1 MIFFKATIFIFF
13 FLVSNNIFA
22 TGINLPDCST
32 LAKPTVDNL
41 AITDP
46 TEAVSRPGDTC
57 NYYIDGTGVP
67 PCSTLSSNN
76 KPRLN
81 CMDLEN
87 LPSCDILKANHDL
100 WVFAGSDPTTEPKTQ
115 QSLRNCLN
123 LDLTSPDHDICISGD
138 GKTNGINCVNF
149 CHKDNSDNPP
159 GCKKRMY
166 HHYTDSDINVRLG
179 FRNNNDLQYSCEKL
193 TSDELMFFSDEFTF
207 KDCRDLLEIFPPTLD
222 DQGVKTQDSR
232 KGIIKIKV
240 LEGVLEGDIP
250 IHKMEEYMIIQDP
263 DTKQSF
269 VDGFTDY
276 AYDDEANIAALSCKY
291 PLCDFNFQNLDEA
304 TNEGIQNSQDVT
316 DSNGNLFQLKNCTNV
331 ENEAFITPSKIVCS
345 GNKMCYDFTVN
356 QISKLISSPNRVE
369 KCLNNARD
377 DRSVSRCFSYVEQEK
392 MCQIHRTLGPDCKQ
406 SCNNPSENESCFF
419 SNCALLPTGL
429 RNVNNCSDTK
439 CPNLGSG
446 LLVPNVNCYDGE
458 KTINP
463 GTNCNF
469 YDIINSANYDFDYS
483 ALDDTYE
490 LNSLDVDTSDAY
502 KDKFFKKQNVIST
515 PTSTPTF
522 IPYSNL
528 AYANIATNKN
538 TTVGRKFPDYLRQDI
553 CDTDLDDCDLDF
565 AADCNYPSD
574 TFKPVCISSKDP
586 FFQPDL
592 DLDNINLDKKN
603 VKIKHNVDNDIDN
616 DWFYKPYPLVDKGRT
631 NADNRQFRNVDKW
644 INFINWGDGYNG
656 SLFNF
661 TSGEDFV
668 VPRDN
673 AEVKYKN
680 TNDNEMGRGVLS
692 NRLCYDY
699 GHLKDLDIINSGEL
713 AAQTATI
720 VAAGLSIAI
729 AIRLACWLCP
739 PGFEVAASLAAM
751 YEMKDAFN
759 FNKFISP
766 KQCHAVIIR
775 AGFSQNL
782 DSSNVSGHNGE
793 DADDNEK
800 SEYAF
805 QYDEIDVDDK
815 LIKRYKFL
823 DDSSYHNTASAKY
836 NYFKQE
842 FLLGSNFNADIKVDV
857 GSKNEDLSKI
867 VLTKD
872 SYVRGDIYTTITGH
886 NRQHHINACVRFG
899 GGARSCSVECNL
911 IHCYT
916 QACGNDVCKTLIV
929 NDDTNLDSTCSIARY
944 GDEGLVKKSDIEF
957 SGKDCVKEIS
967 GKGLGGMSGKVRVR
981 AVTYPGRYVCIF
993 ADAKHSGEDE
1003 WRVRGLIPSVSK
1015 SFKTLEGFGG
1025 GKIFTEKYCLRYSNR
1040 IDATSTPNMIDCSV
1054 ENPPYSCSPIVRY
1067 ASNTKKWTDS
1077 FMIKATTPI
1086 TVDNHKS
1093 AKKIL
1098 FSNFKRDI
1106 FVRNTDVALNK
1117 VFKADFF
1124 NPSIL
1129 VDFGSELAMSSLQTG
1144 CLGGANGVGDYI
1156 SSDCDSSFDF
1166 ISMPLNN
1173 DDDNNCRNYSVSN
1186 NDNCPRRNVKISD
1199 DGIFKLKSNRYNDFT
1214 GKNYKKFLYIK
1225 KTISGDTP
1233 TITLLD
1239 DQNNPIEGKPILR
1252 NLPDYTNIILNYDD
1266 SEGEFTIKLKDN
1278 TGAHLS
1284 PVKLKILN
1292 ASNIDLSPSLE
1303 WITASEDKD
1312 SGRCF
1317 DRLANKDNL
1326 ENMNFCLKQDEC
1338 SPLFTTCIENNLIN
1352 ADRDQ
1357 KNDLWRKC
1365 FDNDDY
1371 SLINKCSK
1379 KWNIDRPINKNIIED
1394 MIIKVKESRHN
1405 NVSMADN
1412 KYYGWHHEV
1421 CLSSKSYNP
1430 VKVYSYGVDNNV
1442 GKCILDPV
1450 QSGNAVINNQ
1460 GTDNIEDDEVV
1471 INGTFVA
1478 NPSCNSG
1485 GNEAL
1490 KNTDGSTHNPCFCLK
1505 SSDSLVIKKLAAIG
1519 FTISDIDNFP
1529 ILRDATPR
1537 ELGLCFDKDLPLS
1550 CQSNI
1555 RSEINKYG
1563 DDGRYKKRTMLNE
1576 DTKYAEYDFVFLPFS
1591 QFDSG
1596 VVAQGQCNENW
1607 GVASNGRIP
1616 SMVCK
1621 KDSSVARF
1629 DDHKIEIIFNDS
1641 CVDGVGPDYEN
1652 CVEPDNIK
1660 LSNNDPFDILL
1671 TNLTQNKKF
1680 KDSDGAR
1687 LGSIPELFASGDS
1700 IILKSVDNEDISA
1713 IIDDAG
1719 DNHIKV
1725 KGFDPAITPDFI
1737 LSSIEYNRS
1746 ENTSCSRPKCHVR
1759 SQQDQFYRTSSTSDK
1774 GGRYRNPIYQ
1784 ERSLLDKKA
1793 HEVGYAEWR
1802 FSGGNPVSI
1811 IAEDDIDIYVPAS
1824 GCLDGFAKGSDFP
1837 QKTCTPEGVVSYVKS
1852 GNDVVNACER
1862 KSCVLSGIN
1871 WDNPDIVDAY
1881 GGANFNN
1888 LDLDTNALKASR
1900 STSNQSFDFGVTDPN
1915 ERSTV
1920 TGECYYDLTKGFTY
1934 LQDGNNPPQLA
1945 CNHDGTIVDM
1955 YSAKCVPA
1963 NCAEIITPDRRVTN
1977 YPNYSAGGYVE
1988 TLGGIYAKSQKS
2000 CSFFTDGSQGY
2011 KNYPYDLESKYQ
2023 DSIIGSIISSD
2034 AEDYLEIT
2042 TDSIIK
2048 GGSTPI
2054 RNCYNSNSKIDS
2066 YGTSINAIS
2075 WNEVDN
2081 PCVIQCLG
2089 AQDIRTVFAGGK
2101 NRNQLEDEEGFEFDN
2116 NDNMSLKNGYVVED
2130 NNEDN
2135 SIFIV
2140 IDKNLKN
2147 YPPKTIEYNDGKVI
2161 TVSENQSNISIRYPN
2176 LIDDTDT
2183 SNSYRNSTVIEI
2195 RKSINDQFTQEDQK
2209 YILTNRPI
2217 KIDLVTQINTGITKH
2232 RVSTRTDEIEIEWP
2246 SSDFNRIQYA
2256 YFNVNQSPFNV
2267 SNSKHYK
2274 IYSNR
2279 CYGRFDC
2286 SEDITFSDNPPSD
2299 YFERGRVDGKFLV
2312 ARKCS
2317 TDGVWSEVENSINQ
2331 NNLASYQDPNN
2342 AYMRVTPLCAFKGDI
2357 PNTNLRVGGNN
2368 LMYNG
2373 YIASSQYYL
2382 TQKDSVDNI
2391 SRDLTTQ
2398 DTNSSQVFLNNIN
2411 YKNAISAKSGYSLA
2425 NTQSYNL
2432 PFSIQKCQYDTNN
2445 IGKIDKLSLY
2455 EYNSNN
2461 NNFDGLNNPPIAN
2474 KYCDLSQ
2481 IESKIDQTSLSDSST
2496 AMRLN
2501 KRLIFDN
2508 DFVTYN
2514 KCDEN
2519 YTFTGNDLKAY
2530 CNNGNIVV
2538 PTDDVCLDPC
2548 TGISINH
2555 YSQEYSLGYETF
2567 TGKLDIA
2574 GSLKDSEYFEFAHI
2588 FQFAGINR
2596 VMRSKYTCSDGTL
2609 TPENSNYSGA
2619 ESGNACDP
2627 HSAVGGSDLESG
2639 LDNDSYR
2646 FFNYKRPNTISYSNI
2661 LLNCKHDNCRWMG
2674 FEDSNN
2680 ENNIDCERGLN
2691 GYRSSMP

>member
-22 TGINLPDCST
+22 TEINLPDCST

-67 PCSTLSSNN
+67 PCSTLSNDN

-100 WVFAGSDPTTEPKTQ
+100 WVSAGSDSTTEPKTQ

-123 LDLTSPDHDICISGD
+123 LDLTSSDPDICVSGD

-240 LEGVLEGDIP
+240 LEGDIP
-250 IHKMEEYMIIQDP
+250 IHKMEEYMIIQDSN
-263 DTKQSF
+263 TKRSF
-269 VDGFTDY
+269 VEGFTDY

-316 DSNGNLFQLKNCTNV
+316 DSSGKLFQLKNCTNV

-406 SCNNPSENESCFF
+406 SCNNTSGNESCFF

-439 CPNLGSG
+439 CPNSVSG
-446 LLVPNVNCYDGE
+446 LSVNVNCYDGK

-469 YDIINSANYDFDYS
+469 YDIINSTNYDFDYS

-490 LNSLDVDTSDAY
+490 LNSLDVDTRDAY
-502 KDKFFKKQNVIST
+502 KDKFFKKQNGT
-515 PTSTPTF
+515 PTPTF

-586 FFQPDL
+586 FSQPDL

-616 DWFYKPYPLVDKGRT
+616 DWFYKPYPLVDKGST

-668 VPRDN
+668 VPRGN

-699 GHLKDLDIINSGEL
+699 GHLKDLDIINSDEL
-713 AAQTATI
+713 AAQTTI
-720 VAAGLSIAI
+720 IVTAGLSIAI
-729 AIRLACWLCP
+729 AIRLACWFCP

-793 DADDNEK
+793 DADDNDK

-886 NRQHHINACVRFG
+886 NRQHHITACVRFG

-911 IHCYT
+911 IFCYT
-916 QACGNDVCKTLIV
+916 QACGNDECKTLIV

-993 ADAKHSGEDE
+993 ADAKHNGEDE

-1077 FMIKATTPI
+1077 FMIQATTPI

-1173 DDDNNCRNYSVSN
+1173 NDDNNCRNYSVSN
-1186 NDNCPRRNVKISD
+1186 SDNCPRRNVKISD

-1365 FDNDDY
+1365 FDNNDY

-1412 KYYGWHHEV
+1412 TYYGWHHEV

-1430 VKVYSYGVDNNV
+1430 VKVYSYGVDDNV

-1505 SSDSLVIKKLAAIG
+1505 SSDSLAIKKLAAIG
-1519 FTISDIDNFP
+1519 LTISDIGNFP

-1563 DDGRYKKRTMLNE
+1563 DDGKYKKRTMLNE

-1596 VVAQGQCNENW
+1596 VVVQGQCNENW

-1759 SQQDQFYRTSSTSDK
+1759 SQQDQFYRTSSTSDE

-1793 HEVGYAEWR
+1793 HEVGYAEWK

-1811 IAEDDIDIYVPAS
+1811 ITENDINIYVPAS

-1871 WDNPDIVDAY
+1871 WDNADIVDAY

-1900 STSNQSFDFGVTDPN
+1900 STSNQSFDFGVTDLN

-1955 YSAKCVPA
+1955 YSEKCVPA
-1963 NCAEIITPDRRVTN
+1963 NCAEIITPARSVTS
-1977 YPNYSAGGYVE
+1977 YRNYSAGGYAE
-1988 TLGGIYAKSQKS
+1988 TSGGRYDKSQES
-2000 CSFFTDGSQGY
+2000 CSFFINGSQVY

-2101 NRNQLEDEEGFEFDN
+2101 NRKQLEDEEGFEFDN
-2116 NDNMSLKNGYVVED
+2116 TDNMSLNNGYVVED

-2176 LIDDTDT
+2176 LIPDPDT

-2246 SSDFNRIQYA
+2246 SSDFNHIQYA
-2256 YFNVNQSPFNV
+2256 YFNVSQSPFNV

-2274 IYSNR
+2274 IYSNH
-2279 CYGRFDC
+2279 CDGRVDC

-2299 YFERGRVDGKFLV
+2299 YFEGGRVDGKFLV
-2312 ARKCS
+2312 ARRCTNS
-2317 TDGVWSEVENSINQ
+2317 GIWFEENIIVTNSNIDAYRDP
-2331 NNLASYQDPNN
+2331 NLAASK
-2342 AYMRVTPLCAFKGDI
+2342 ATPLCAFKGDI
-2357 PNTNLRVGGNN
+2357 GTTNLTASGGDDK
-2368 LMYNG
+2368 LMYENH
-2373 YIASSQYYL
+2373 IASSHVYL
-2382 TQKDSVDNI
+2382 A
-2391 SRDLTTQ
+2391 
-2398 DTNSSQVFLNNIN
+2398 NIN
-2411 YKNAISAKSGYSLA
+2411 SGLEDEKDRIREEISSSNQPFNFSDINYPNIIDVANGYSLA
-2425 NTQSYNL
+2425 NRKITGTDTLIPY
-2432 PFSIQKCQYDTNN
+2432 SIQKCKYETENDRDSKN
-2445 IGKIDKLSLY
+2445 IDKLSLY
-2455 EYNSNN
+2455 EYDPTSDASFGSLGTTSLAEKYCNPENLPPNIGHSTVGTTTSQIFFNSNT
-2461 NNFDGLNNPPIAN
+2461 
-2474 KYCDLSQ
+2474 LSN
-2481 IESKIDQTSLSDSST
+2481 T
-2496 AMRLN
+2496 
-2501 KRLIFDN
+2501 
-2508 DFVTYN
+2508 VTYGICPADHTKQGSDPVQICN
-2514 KCDEN
+2514 SDGSWTGSVTSNCKVQCNISQLYTTYFRYSGENAQVTLRPSWGATILEGETVRAKFVSKYEGEGKWSHFDIGCNSDRVVTSNVYTSHDEDLGDHGCDRW
-2519 YTFTGNDLKAY
+2519 GDDR
-2530 CNNGNIVV
+2530 GNIDFCGTRWCVNNDRGRSFV
-2538 PTDDVCLDPC
+2538 NDSNP
-2548 TGISINH
+2548 
-2555 YSQEYSLGYETF
+2555 
-2567 TGKLDIA
+2567 
-2574 GSLKDSEYFEFAHI
+2574 GS
-2588 FQFAGINR
+2588 
-2596 VMRSKYTCSDGTL
+2596 
-2609 TPENSNYSGA
+2609 
-2619 ESGNACDP
+2619 SGNLEFIWKGHNGDTLDDIRID
-2627 HSAVGGSDLESG
+2627 GS
-2639 LDNDSYR
+2639 
-2646 FFNYKRPNTISYSNI
+2646 
-2661 LLNCKHDNCRWMG
+2661 HNCRW
-2674 FEDSNN
+2674 
-2680 ENNIDCERGLN
+2680 
-2691 GYRSSMP
+2691 